1 MMNFLILKNILKRIT
16 CSCNKKDYENICF
29 TDIPKIKNIIEI
41 LNELDKYFIAYIENS
56 FLIVCKKEEYHNNFK
71 DINKLIITPIDD
83 EIENYETEFSVESTV
98 YTIKKKERQSYLF
111 DESEKS
117 SYENSEINCFEG
129 NIESSITPAILL
141 YYLKMKNLNMST
153 MAVFY
158 LKNKSSRRIENE
170 LMMYFKGRNKNISDI
185 KTIVNL
191 NTFFNKNKSFDSSNE
206 SVKIELNNN
215 YENYILSENSEYI
228 NSIKVITNK
237 KNDCVNM
244 FLNISNFSCIIDLR
258 LFSFYQN
265 PVLNNVYFWS
275 KEPLLVSTKDIDV
288 YYSVL
293 TNFIKNER
301 NE

>member
-1 MMNFLILKNILKRIT
+1 M
-16 CSCNKKDYENICF
+16 
-29 TDIPKIKNIIEI
+29 
-41 LNELDKYFIAYIENS
+41 DKYFIAYIENS